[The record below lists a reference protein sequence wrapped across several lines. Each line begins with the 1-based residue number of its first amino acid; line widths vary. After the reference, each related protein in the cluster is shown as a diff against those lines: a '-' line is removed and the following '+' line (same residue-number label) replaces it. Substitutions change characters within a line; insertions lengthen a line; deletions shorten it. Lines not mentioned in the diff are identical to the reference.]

1 MSSEQSIFF
10 DRAQPSDAKEIENL
24 YRQLTD
30 NKDINVTAA
39 AIQSIATDKSN
50 FLLVGRERKRIVATA
65 LFTICRDVMFNDQP
79 FAVVE
84 NIVVDIEKR
93 GLGYG
98 KSLMG
103 YLKCLGREHRCTK
116 IMLLSSTSRSE
127 AHSFFEKCGY
137 RSDVKKG
144 FVNYINR

>member
-1 MSSEQSIFF
+1 
-10 DRAQPSDAKEIENL
+10 
-24 YRQLTD
+24 
-30 NKDINVTAA
+30 
-39 AIQSIATDKSN
+39 
-50 FLLVGRERKRIVATA
+50 
-65 LFTICRDVMFNDQP
+65 MFNDQP

-84 NIVVDIEKR
+84 NIVVDTEKR

-103 YLKCLGREHRCTK
+103 YLKSLGRKHRCTK
-116 IMLLSSTSRSE
+116 IMLLSSVSRSE
-127 AHSFFEKCGY
+127 AHSFFKKCGY